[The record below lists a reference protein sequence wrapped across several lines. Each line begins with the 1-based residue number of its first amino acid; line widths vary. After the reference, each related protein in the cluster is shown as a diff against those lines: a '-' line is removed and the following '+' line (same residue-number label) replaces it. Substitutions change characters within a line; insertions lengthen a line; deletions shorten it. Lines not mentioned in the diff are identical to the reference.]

1 VNILLTWL
9 WQGIVVAGLTT
20 VALRGAPRASA
31 DTRHAAWWVA
41 LTAVLGIPLTLVTT
55 RAAEGTAVAGTVVA
69 GIPSAVALPSAPPW
83 LGLTFAVAWALT
95 VMMGVMRL
103 AHRWHAAR
111 ALVRRSA
118 PFDAG
123 REARLPAW
131 SRARRTARRPA
142 QLRICDDIG
151 GACALGFRR
160 PVILVGR
167 QLAGVLDD
175 AALDLIVLHEH
186 AHLARRDDW
195 LKLLQACVVAVVWW
209 HPAVLWLSRRID
221 LDREAAC
228 DDYVLARTD
237 AARRYASALLH
248 AAGGSRR
255 DALAVVPGAA
265 TRPSALHVRVAWLFD
280 TRRHRGRPRP
290 LAVFALTLPL
300 TAVAGSPRLASLV
313 VFVERAESVERAH
326 TVPAPR
332 VITLRPLANSVVES
346 LPVEAADGDRGDLAI
361 TVRSRQAAPRDAMPT
376 LLVSTRTTG
385 APPSLAAMVW
395 PPPAEA
401 EPVLRSRPRR
411 SLSLGMGAQPVVPR
425 PSPLLEGPARS
436 GPLRQAPWQAL
447 ATSSTDAARTAAS
460 AVADRA
466 ANGGLSLGRAFSRT
480 GQAIAGIF

>member
-9 WQGIVVAGLTT
+9 WQGILVAGLTA

-41 LTAVLGIPLTLVTT
+41 LTAVLGIPLTLVAT
-55 RAAEGTAVAGTVVA
+55 RAADGTAAAGTVVDA
-69 GIPSAVALPSAPPW
+69 IPSAVALPSAPPW

-95 VMMGVMRL
+95 GIVGVIRL

-123 REARLPAW
+123 REARLPSW
-131 SRARRTARRPA
+131 SRARMTTRRPA
-142 QLRICDDIG
+142 ELRICDDIG

-175 AALDLIVLHEH
+175 TALDLIVLHEH

-290 LAVFALTLPL
+290 LAVFAITLPL
-300 TAVAGSPRLASLV
+300 MAVAGSPRLASFV
-313 VFVERAESVERAH
+313 VFVDRAESVVRAH
-326 TVPAPR
+326 TVPVPR
-332 VITLRPLANSVVES
+332 VETLRPVANSVLES
-346 LPVEAADGDRGDLAI
+346 LPVDAADHQGGDHASP
-361 TVRSRQAAPRDAMPT
+361 VRSRSAAPRDAAPS

-385 APPSLAAMVW
+385 PPPSHASMVS
-395 PPPAEA
+395 PAPADA
-401 EPVLRSRPRR
+401 EPVLRSRPNR
-411 SLSLGMGAQPVVPR
+411 SLSLGMGAQPVAPR
-425 PSPLLEGPARS
+425 PSPLLERPASYGPARH
-436 GPLRQAPWQAL
+436 APWEAL
-447 ATSSTDAARTAAS
+447 ADSSTDAARAAAS
-460 AVADRA
+460 AVAHRA

-480 GQAIAGIF
+480 GKAIAGMF